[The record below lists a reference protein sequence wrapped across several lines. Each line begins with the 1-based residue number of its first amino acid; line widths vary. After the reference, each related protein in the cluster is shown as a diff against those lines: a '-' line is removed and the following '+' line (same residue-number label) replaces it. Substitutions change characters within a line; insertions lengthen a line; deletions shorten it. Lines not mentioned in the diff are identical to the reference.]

1 MSKFPK
7 KFWQD
12 KSPADKKNQKRLHCV
27 ASDGNVGYSTS
38 NAPADSLSSTSE
50 ASRLWFVQNESSLQH
65 ADAMS
70 LEVGRRVVYSSNPEV
85 TCASESITHSC
96 AQIERELNPM
106 LMPRHVAIIMDG
118 NSRWAE
124 KRGLEPSS
132 GHEAGL
138 QALKNVVGLSRRWG
152 IQVLTVFALS
162 TENWLR
168 PKMELDFLMN
178 LIERGLQ
185 DELSNFQK
193 EKICIRFI
201 GNLSMLPESL
211 QSLIA
216 FVERSTWYN
225 EGLKLIVALSYSGR
239 QDILQA
245 CQLLVAQAID
255 GLIKPEDITESMI
268 DDKLLTTLVGEM
280 RNPDLLIRTSGERRL
295 SNFLLWQMAYTE
307 FYFVD
312 AFWPDFGELDYKKAL
327 LSFQSRKR
335 RYGSRL

>member
-1 MSKFPK
+1 MDVCIFDCTFILRFRSFSNSLQFHGLKALPLSFSIR
-7 KFWQD
+7 QNA
-12 KSPADKKNQKRLHCV
+12 ADKKNQKRLHCV

-185 DELSNFQK
+185 DELSNFQ
-193 EKICIRFI
+193 
-201 GNLSMLPESL
+201 N
-211 QSLIA
+211 
-216 FVERSTWYN
+216 
-225 EGLKLIVALSYSGR
+225 GR

>member
-1 MSKFPK
+1 MDVCIFDCTFILRFRSFSNSLQFHGLKALPLSFSIR
-7 KFWQD
+7 QNA
-12 KSPADKKNQKRLHCV
+12 ADKKNQKRLHCV

-185 DELSNFQK
+185 DELSNFQ
-193 EKICIRFI
+193 
-201 GNLSMLPESL
+201 N
-211 QSLIA
+211 
-216 FVERSTWYN
+216 
-225 EGLKLIVALSYSGR
+225 YSGR